1 LEALAEDLKVWEE
14 EREERMQ
21 ELAKK
26 HGMKVHEVR
35 RRMLGLST
43 YGARRKP
50 SLYNTK
56 VSRIMARLN
65 AGTSDLRASCYA
77 C

>member
-1 LEALAEDLKVWEE
+1 LEALAEDLNIWEE
-14 EREERMQ
+14 ERVQ

-26 HGMKVHEVR
+26 HGMKAHEVR

-50 SLYNTK
+50 SLYNAK

-65 AGTSDLRASCYA
+65 AGTSDLRASCHA